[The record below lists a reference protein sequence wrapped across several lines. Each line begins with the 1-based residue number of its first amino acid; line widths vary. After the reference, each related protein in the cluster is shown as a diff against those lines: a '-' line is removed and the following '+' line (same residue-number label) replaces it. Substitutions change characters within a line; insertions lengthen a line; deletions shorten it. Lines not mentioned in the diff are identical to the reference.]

1 MSITNKTKELFKL
14 NTKPI
19 FKELFNNVNMINVDG
34 VIYYNLFDIG
44 YNLGYKKWNGKS
56 YETTGEKAYRP
67 YKSRIITLLEKTNVN
82 PLYIR
87 SQPYVMESQ
96 VYTICFESN
105 TKLAQQVQDL
115 VIEATVSLVNN
126 GIYIANDATDKDI
139 KNTIKKVGK

>member
-1 MSITNKTKELFKL
+1 M

-19 FKELFNNVNMINVDG
+19 FKELFNNVNMINIDG

-56 YETTGEKAYRP
+56 YEITGEKAYRP
-67 YKSRIITLLEKTNVN
+67 YKSRIITLLEKTKVN

-87 SQPYVMESQ
+87 SQPYVVESQ

-105 TKLAQQVQDL
+105 TKLAQQVQDM
-115 VIEATVSLVNN
+115 VIEATVLLVNN
-126 GIYIANDATDKDI
+126 GIYIASDATDEDI

>member
-1 MSITNKTKELFKL
+1 M

-105 TKLAQQVQDL
+105 TKLAQQVQDM

-126 GIYIANDATDKDI
+126 GIYIASDATDKDI

>member
-1 MSITNKTKELFKL
+1 M

-67 YKSRIITLLEKTNVN
+67 YKSRIIALLEKTNVN

>member
-1 MSITNKTKELFKL
+1 M

-56 YETTGEKAYRP
+56 YEITGEKAYRP

-87 SQPYVMESQ
+87 SQPYVVESQ

>member
-1 MSITNKTKELFKL
+1 M